1 MTEPTHSRND
11 VLHATGS
18 ANSRVSINQSS
29 PATKLRKKA
38 SHLPPIQTKPGLNK
52 RRSVCSLVE
61 SLTLTNSSEDLSENW
76 PCEVPHSAPPVVSP
90 EPVFVWSSP
99 KRNPQDAVF
108 FDWSNETATISSS
121 SSNHQDEDC
130 SIRMSSGNKHRRDEK
145 SSNPYSQEFK
155 AQSSADG
162 ATTTRRT
169 QGQTRFSRKPPHHLP
184 PLDPSLFKT
193 KNKSTKADRSR
204 EKKTKHCVTDPPIEV
219 ESSNEV
225 SSENDSKGANK
236 MDDGFC
242 SPPEKNALSD
252 KQSSETSRSI
262 NQNSCP
268 SCMYHSMDSEND
280 DLSCHGMLQKAQRVV
295 PCKYETRALR
305 RCISISSS
313 MEILSSKK
321 MEVDARAGISDG
333 SSIQKSR
340 AGLRPSLQS
349 TAFLPLLP
357 EATSN
362 GNISNRFSIRGKAAV
377 IAPSR
382 PTYEGVGV
390 TSSKI
395 RREENPT
402 VPFQETPAIHTEFQ
416 HAAGIV
422 TEEMYVVGE
431 FPRCDP
437 QPGPSSSNSCAY
449 WRLRKSGVCSQVQ
462 SVAEQKE
469 RTQARVLIKRFGTL
483 DIKKN

>member
-1 MTEPTHSRND
+1 MTAKAPTRWMM
-11 VLHATGS
+11 GS
-18 ANSRVSINQSS
+18 AVPQ
-29 PATKLRKKA
+29 KKM
-38 SHLPPIQTKPGLNK
+38 LF
-52 RRSVCSLVE
+52 
-61 SLTLTNSSEDLSENW
+61 LT
-76 PCEVPHSAPPVVSP
+76 
-90 EPVFVWSSP
+90 
-99 KRNPQDAVF
+99 
-108 FDWSNETATISSS
+108 SNL
-121 SSNHQDEDC
+121 Q
-130 SIRMSSGNKHRRDEK
+130 R
-145 SSNPYSQEFK
+145 QV
-155 AQSSADG
+155 AQ
-162 ATTTRRT
+162 
-169 QGQTRFSRKPPHHLP
+169 
-184 PLDPSLFKT
+184 
-193 KNKSTKADRSR
+193 
-204 EKKTKHCVTDPPIEV
+204 
-219 ESSNEV
+219 
-225 SSENDSKGANK
+225 
-236 MDDGFC
+236 
-242 SPPEKNALSD
+242 
-252 KQSSETSRSI
+252 SI

-268 SCMYHSMDSEND
+268 SCMYSEND

-382 PTYEGVGV
+382 PTYEGVGF
-390 TSSKI
+390 TSSRI
-395 RREENPT
+395 RTEENPT

-422 TEEMYVVGE
+422 TEEIYVVGE
-431 FPRCDP
+431 FSRCDP

-449 WRLRKSGVCSQVQ
+449 WRVRKSGVCSQVQ